1 MSNNL
6 HIHVPSSKNKRTEI
20 TTTEAVN
27 LTDECDQHD
36 NPKGNKNTK
45 SQHIKAISAI
55 GGSWDFLMLELKLRL
70 LRD

>member
-6 HIHVPSSKNKRTEI
+6 HIHVPSSTNKRTEI
-20 TTTEAVN
+20 ITREAVN

-36 NPKGNKNTK
+36 YPKGNKNTK
-45 SQHIKAISAI
+45 TQHIKATSAS
-55 GGSWDFLMLELKLRL
+55 GGSWDFLMFGLQLRL